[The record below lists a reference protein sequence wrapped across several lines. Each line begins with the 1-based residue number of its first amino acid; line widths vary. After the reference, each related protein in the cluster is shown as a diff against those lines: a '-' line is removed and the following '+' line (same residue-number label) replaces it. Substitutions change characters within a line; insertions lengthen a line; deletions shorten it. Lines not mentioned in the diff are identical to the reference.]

1 MPHPRFQISIRWSC
15 AVTAMVGLAL
25 AALSAEPKWIS
36 SVAIQLIFLAMPGLV
51 AILLVA
57 GLGYVRTFAMGAAAP
72 TLIGLVVAGRFLVA
86 GDWTLGALEVGEL
99 ARFVFRQTADVLRL
113 LAIIIWS
120 STLLGGTVAVVIRL
134 LVGVNPDDNRA

>member
-1 MPHPRFQISIRWSC
+1 MPNPRFQFSIRWSC
-15 AVTAMVGLAL
+15 AVTAAVGLAL

-36 SVAIQLIFLAMPGLV
+36 AVMIQLIFLAMPGLV

-57 GLGYVRTFAMGAAAP
+57 ARGYVRSFAMGAAAP
-72 TLIGLVVAGRFLVA
+72 TLIGFAVAGRFLVA

-99 ARFVFRQTADVLRL
+99 ARFMFRQTADVLRV

-120 STLLGGTVAVVIRL
+120 STLLGGTVAVVIRW
-134 LVGVNPDDNRA
+134 LVGTDHDVVRG